1 MPRIELDLPERFPF
15 KTEIGVRTMDLDFS
29 GRLSNQALLTL
40 MGEARVKFM
49 RSMGYQ
55 DGDVEGARTVMV
67 DAAMIHEAGCAAE
80 EVLAFEMTAEA
91 FSPTGCDLFYR
102 VTNARTGVLV
112 ARAKMAMD
120 FIDPDTASPVAV
132 PGRFRTRFV

>member
-1 MPRIELDLPERFPF
+1 MPRIELDLPDRFPF
-15 KTEIGVRTMDLDFS
+15 KTEIDVRMTDLDYS
-29 GRLSNQALLTL
+29 GRLNNQALLML

-55 DGDVEGARTVMV
+55 DGDVEGVGTVMV
-67 DAAMIHEAGCAAE
+67 DAAMIHEAGCAAGDI
-80 EVLAFEMTAEA
+80 LAFEMTAEG

-102 VTNARTGVLV
+102 VTNAGTGALV
-112 ARAKMAMD
+112 ARAKTAMD